1 MNNPSKKMFGS
12 VKNDAHFSLRTDI
25 GFMRRP
31 QLLKKK
37 FRESYGFVPIPSL
50 YHPVVINWIV
60 KDCGFGEIKF
70 YQDGNKIYCDNEL
83 MSKDFI
89 KAILCLIVDKAILTM
104 EPAKEKRLS
113 GEPSKKEPR
122 CRPIKKS
129 LLR

>member
-1 MNNPSKKMFGS
+1 MKDPFKKIFGG
-12 VKNDAHFSLRTDI
+12 VKNDAYFSLSTDI
-25 GFMRRP
+25 GFVRRP

-37 FRESYGFVPIPSL
+37 FRKSYGFDPIPSL

-70 YQDGNKIYCDNEL
+70 YQDGDKIYCDNEL

-104 EPAKEKRLS
+104 EPAKEKRPS
-113 GEPSKKEPR
+113 GKPSKKEPR
-122 CRPIKKS
+122 CRATKKS
-129 LLR
+129 SQQ